1 LLRNGA
7 HLAVL
12 SGLALAQPLL
22 DILGRNPAFFVVR
35 GSSGTEIVLFAL
47 VVAFAPALVLLAVEL
62 AAGLFSRRLADAL
75 HLVFVG
81 VLAALLALY
90 LITRLELVD
99 GPIAVVAAVAG
110 GAIAAFAYARAPTAR
125 FVLTVLS
132 PAPLLFLALFLFSSD
147 ASKLIGADTPD
158 VRAAKVDARTPVVF
172 IAFDELNTTSL
183 MDRRQQIDAGRF
195 PNFAALARDSNWYR
209 DATTRYWLSEVAIP
223 SILTGLEPDPEK
235 LPVLTEYPRNLFTL
249 LGGSYRL
256 IVLESLT
263 RLCPPSLCREVPAAQ
278 TQVVRGEAGSL
289 ASDAGIVYAHL
300 VLPNEYERR
309 VPPIDDSWGNFGRG
323 EEADEESRQRAR
335 GGRVE
340 ACARNVCRFSELLT
354 SGGKPTLY
362 FLDSLLPHVPY
373 VYLPS
378 GRRYAVDA
386 RILRGIDNGRWL
398 ESWPAVQ
405 GEQRYLLQLGYTD
418 AALGILLRRL
428 RETGLYDRALV
439 IVTADH
445 GVGFRLQDQRRL
457 PTPSNLDEIAF
468 VPLFVK
474 LPAQR
479 EGRKVDG
486 LARTIDIVPTIARV
500 LGVPLPWRTDGKP
513 LVGRRLARDGTV
525 AVMKQNG
532 SLVTERLSVLRARRA
547 RANAER
553 IARFGTGSFSRV
565 YAIGPHRELV
575 GRSPASV
582 GVTGRSRLSI
592 NIDGATLLD
601 AVDKGSGFIPSFIEG
616 SLDGASG
623 TVDLAIAFNG
633 RVAAVTK
640 TFDQHGQTR
649 FSAMVPEEAFRN
661 GRNTVEVFA
670 IEASGALARVRGS
683 DVGFSLVGGGQAVQ
697 VGDRRVPVGATLR
710 GEVRAKRKS
719 TGWVFSGFA
728 AKRDTNKRVDTL
740 VVFVGDRAIYVGR
753 AENLKPHAILG
764 EPELGKT
771 GFEFELPPSLLPK
784 PGGERVRVFALRA
797 RHATELRYG
806 PGFPWKD

>member
-1 LLRNGA
+1 
-7 HLAVL
+7 
-12 SGLALAQPLL
+12 
-22 DILGRNPAFFVVR
+22 
-35 GSSGTEIVLFAL
+35 
-47 VVAFAPALVLLAVEL
+47 
-62 AAGLFSRRLADAL
+62 
-75 HLVFVG
+75 
-81 VLAALLALY
+81 
-90 LITRLELVD
+90 
-99 GPIAVVAAVAG
+99 
-110 GAIAAFAYARAPTAR
+110 
-125 FVLTVLS
+125 
-132 PAPLLFLALFLFSSD
+132 
-147 ASKLIGADTPD
+147 
-158 VRAAKVDARTPVVF
+158 
-172 IAFDELNTTSL
+172 
-183 MDRRQQIDAGRF
+183 
-195 PNFAALARDSNWYR
+195 
-209 DATTRYWLSEVAIP
+209 
-223 SILTGLEPDPEK
+223 
-235 LPVLTEYPRNLFTL
+235 
-249 LGGSYRL
+249 
-256 IVLESLT
+256 
-263 RLCPPSLCREVPAAQ
+263 
-278 TQVVRGEAGSL
+278 
-289 ASDAGIVYAHL
+289 
-300 VLPNEYERR
+300 
-309 VPPIDDSWGNFGRG
+309 
-323 EEADEESRQRAR
+323 
-335 GGRVE
+335 
-340 ACARNVCRFSELLT
+340 
-354 SGGKPTLY
+354 
-362 FLDSLLPHVPY
+362 
-373 VYLPS
+373 
-378 GRRYAVDA
+378 
-386 RILRGIDNGRWL
+386 
-398 ESWPAVQ
+398 
-405 GEQRYLLQLGYTD
+405 
-418 AALGILLRRL
+418 
-428 RETGLYDRALV
+428 LYDRALV

-479 EGRKVDG
+479 EGRTVDG
-486 LARTIDIVPTIARV
+486 LARTIDIMPTIARV

-547 RANAER
+547 RANDER

-565 YAIGPHRELV
+565 YAIGPHRELI

-582 GVTGRSRLSI
+582 GVTATSRLSV

-616 SLDGASG
+616 SLDGAPG

-683 DVGFSLVGGGQAVQ
+683 DVGFSLVGGGRAVQ
-697 VGDRRVPVGATLR
+697 VGERRVPVGATLR

-728 AKRDTNKRVDTL
+728 AQRGTNKRADTL

-784 PGGERVRVFALRA
+784 PGGERVRMFALRA

-806 PGFPWKD
+806 PGFP